1 MCQLTRAGRYSGSDM
16 AARAREL
23 QPGIKVV
30 AVEDVSTGLSVLGQA
45 LGLSTPVQNLAKMSE
60 AWPFVD

>member
-1 MCQLTRAGRYSGSDM
+1 M